1 MMNELQEKIGY
12 KYNDINLLKTALS
25 HSSYANETK
34 GAVKCNERLEF
45 LGDSVLSIVVSEYL
59 FERFKNQPEGDLTR
73 LRAALVC
80 EKTLHK
86 FALSI
91 DLGKYIMLG
100 KGEEHTGG
108 RERPSILADAFEA
121 LIASIYLDGGFAPAK
136 EFVLPFIVEALKHE
150 MSDDIHD
157 YKTALQ
163 EVIQK
168 NPEEHIE
175 YKIIGE
181 SGPDHDKRFTVA
193 VMLNSNMIGQGT
205 GKSKK
210 QAEQFAAKEALK
222 LMGYDKI

>member
-1 MMNELQEKIGY
+1 M
-12 KYNDINLLKTALS
+12 LLKTALS

-34 GAVKCNERLEF
+34 GAIKCNERLEF
-45 LGDSVLSIVVSEYL
+45 LGDSVLSIIVSDYL

-80 EKTLHK
+80 EKSLHK

-91 DLGKYIMLG
+91 DLGKYLFLG

-108 RERPSILADAFEA
+108 RQRPSILADAFEA
-121 LIASIYLDGGFAPAK
+121 LIASIYLDGGYEPSRN
-136 EFVLPFIVEALKHE
+136 FVLPFIVEALKHE
-150 MSDDIHD
+150 MSDDLHD

-175 YKIIGE
+175 YKIIDE

-193 VMLNSNMIGQGT
+193 VMLNSNMIGQGI

>member
-1 MMNELQEKIGY
+1 MNEIQEIIKY
-12 KYNDINLLKTALS
+12 KYNDIMLLKTALA
-25 HSSYANETK
+25 HSSYANERK
-34 GAVKCNERLEF
+34 GAIKCNERLEF

-80 EKTLHK
+80 EKALHK
-86 FALSI
+86 FALQI
-91 DLGKYIMLG
+91 NLGKYIFLG
-100 KGEEHTGG
+100 KGEERTGG
-108 RERPSILADAFEA
+108 RKRPSILADAFEA
-121 LIASIYLDGGFAPAK
+121 LIASIYLDGGYQHAK
-136 EFVLPFIVEALKHE
+136 DFVLPFIIEALNHE
-150 MSDDIHD
+150 MSDELHD

-175 YKIIGE
+175 YKILAE
-181 SGPDHDKRFTVA
+181 SGPDHDKRFTVG
-193 VMLNSNMIGQGT
+193 VMLNSNMIGEGT